1 MGRSVLGIFAVVLLV
16 TVCLCAGTIV
26 AGQDKTCTPTEP
38 DMLGPFYKPGAPVR
52 SSVGKG
58 YVLSGVVK
66 SSAGCAPIKGAQ
78 IEFWLAG
85 PDGKYSDDHRA
96 TILSD
101 EKGSYWFESN
111 VPGPYFGRPPH
122 IHVKV
127 SAKGFNTL
135 ITQHYPEKGKTS
147 ASFDLVVLPSQ

>member
-1 MGRSVLGIFAVVLLV
+1 MRSLSIGTFAVVVLV
-16 TVCLCAGTIV
+16 SVFLYTATTVA
-26 AGQDKTCTPTEP
+26 AQDKTCTPTKT
-38 DMLGPFYKPGAPVR
+38 DMLGPFYRSGAPVR

-66 SSAGCAPIKGAQ
+66 SSIGCAPIKGAQ

-85 PDGKYSDDHRA
+85 PDGKYDDDHRA
-96 TILSD
+96 TIFSD
-101 EKGSYWFESN
+101 EKGSYQFESN
-111 VPGPYFGRPPH
+111 IPVPYSGRPPH

-135 ITQHYPEKGKTS
+135 ITQHYPEAKQTR
-147 ASFDLVVLPSQ
+147 ASFDLVLVPLR